1 MKKHGRLISCIGI
14 GLILSAAILEI
25 LACRMLPLV
34 RKMDYARLVTDKEI
48 KAAILFAPLVLVL
61 IVCYLGIGVMLVW
74 TGRHAV
80 GMTMVSS
87 ALFAVGLIDMMTEK
101 TVTPLLTISVVLFCC
116 TLSYLLASVTVSASG
131 LIRRSSQ

>member
-1 MKKHGRLISCIGI
+1 
-14 GLILSAAILEI
+14 
-25 LACRMLPLV
+25 
-34 RKMDYARLVTDKEI
+34 MDYARLVTDKEI

-116 TLSYLLASVTVSASG
+116 ALSYLLASVTVSASG